1 MTAAHIFS
9 AKNTHARDIKKPKIL
24 AKKSRLWKTANG
36 GDPYTSPQDDVKRD
50 GDNQEEYCDEK
61 VGKKTFTKIQFREP

>member
-1 MTAAHIFS
+1 M
-9 AKNTHARDIKKPKIL
+9 
-24 AKKSRLWKTANG
+24 RLWKTANG

-61 VGKKTFTKIQFREP
+61 VGKKTFTKT